1 MGKEQ
6 PSLFRGALYALA
18 TAALLATQA
27 PLSLLGA
34 KRLGAA
40 EFISVTELV
49 LLLCVPFMLRTQRSR
64 EHFRGLISSVSNLGK
79 FGVLLLIGLIGIVL
93 YALGLG
99 RGHPIVISAVLNL
112 DPFWAAIIAYLIAG
126 KKIPTSL
133 WTFTLCLAVAF
144 VGAMLLAISQA
155 DTPSLSLEIFDSGS
169 LLAAGLALPVPV
181 LWALSGSLVG
191 KWFADVDESACIAVT
206 FITAAAVV
214 VPVTLAVAYAQSGL
228 TIKTDILPAIA
239 LLAAG
244 TILATGVG
252 RVLYQKALTV
262 TDNNNGFVSIFFLLP
277 LTGGFPASAERC
289 AQVAANR
296 HEGFRRLTAFASIV
310 TEVYVD
316 SRRRSNVSNAQ
327 PPFVNLPN
335 GSIRPAAVLP
345 IQPGNVREGRKADI
359 GVTRG
364 PIPGASSSRVSGP
377 RELAMRMGMSL
388 AARTARASRPAPVM
402 AYVMSVSTSVVAG
415 NSSSGSRPRGAYLRS

>member
-1 MGKEQ
+1 MAKEQ
-6 PSLFRGALYALA
+6 SSLFRGALYALA

-34 KRLGAA
+34 KRLSAA
-40 EFISVTELV
+40 EFICVTEMV
-49 LLLCVPFMLRTQRSR
+49 LLLCVPFMLRTRRSR
-64 EHFRGLISSVSNLGK
+64 EHFRALISSVSNLGK

-93 YALGLG
+93 YAFGLG

-112 DPFWAAIIAYLIAG
+112 DPLWAAIIAYLIAG

-155 DTPSLSLEIFDSGS
+155 DTPSLSLQIFKNRGS

-191 KWFADVDESACIAVT
+191 KWFCGRRWSACIAVT
-206 FITAAAVV
+206 FITAAVVV

-228 TIKTDILPAIA
+228 TIKSDILPAIA

-244 TILATGVG
+244 TILATGFG

-262 TDNNNGFVSIFFLLP
+262 TDNNNGFVSIFFLLI
-277 LTGGFPASAERC
+277 PAFTCLLSLWMSRWISELKFTVGRTLFFLGLGLIAAPILVFLWQSQKGSSDRSANEEMDLHP
-289 AQVAANR
+289 NM
-296 HEGFRRLTAFASIV
+296 
-310 TEVYVD
+310 
-316 SRRRSNVSNAQ
+316 SRM
-327 PPFVNLPN
+327 
-335 GSIRPAAVLP
+335 
-345 IQPGNVREGRKADI
+345 D
-359 GVTRG
+359 
-364 PIPGASSSRVSGP
+364 
-377 RELAMRMGMSL
+377 
-388 AARTARASRPAPVM
+388 PV
-402 AYVMSVSTSVVAG
+402 
-415 NSSSGSRPRGAYLRS
+415 

>member
-1 MGKEQ
+1 MAKEQ
-6 PSLFRGALYALA
+6 SSLFRGALYALA

-34 KRLGAA
+34 KRLSAA
-40 EFISVTELV
+40 EFICVTEMV

-79 FGVLLLIGLIGIVL
+79 FGVLLLIGLIGIVR
-93 YALGLG
+93 YAFGLG

-112 DPFWAAIIAYLIAG
+112 DLFWAAIIAYLIAG

-206 FITAAAVV
+206 FITAAVVV

-228 TIKTDILPAIA
+228 IAAPILVFLWQSQKGSSDRSAI
-239 LLAAG
+239 
-244 TILATGVG
+244 
-252 RVLYQKALTV
+252 QEM
-262 TDNNNGFVSIFFLLP
+262 DM
-277 LTGGFPASAERC
+277 
-289 AQVAANR
+289 
-296 HEGFRRLTAFASIV
+296 
-310 TEVYVD
+310 
-316 SRRRSNVSNAQ
+316 Q
-327 PPFVNLPN
+327 PN
-335 GSIRPAAVLP
+335 
-345 IQPGNVREGRKADI
+345 
-359 GVTRG
+359 
-364 PIPGASSSRVSGP
+364 
-377 RELAMRMGMSL
+377 
-388 AARTARASRPAPVM
+388 
-402 AYVMSVSTSVVAG
+402 MSVSDPV
-415 NSSSGSRPRGAYLRS
+415 

>member
-1 MGKEQ
+1 MAKEQ
-6 PSLFRGALYALA
+6 SRGALYALA

-34 KRLGAA
+34 KRLSAA
-40 EFISVTELV
+40 EFICVTELV

-93 YALGLG
+93 YAFGLG

-112 DPFWAAIIAYLIAG
+112 DPFWAAIIAYLIAR

-155 DTPSLSLEIFDSGS
+155 DTPSFSLEIFDSGS

-206 FITAAAVV
+206 FITAAVVV
-214 VPVTLAVAYAQSGL
+214 VPVTLAVAYAQSSL
-228 TIKTDILPAIA
+228 TIKPDILPAIA

-244 TILATGVG
+244 TILATGFG

-262 TDNNNGFVSIFFLLP
+262 TDNNNGFVSIFFLLIPAFTCLLSLWMSRWISELKFTVGP
-277 LTGGFPASAERC
+277 LFFLGLGLIAAPILAFLWQSQKGTSNRSA
-289 AQVAANR
+289 
-296 HEGFRRLTAFASIV
+296 
-310 TEVYVD
+310 
-316 SRRRSNVSNAQ
+316 
-327 PPFVNLPN
+327 
-335 GSIRPAAVLP
+335 
-345 IQPGNVREGRKADI
+345 IQEMDMKP
-359 GVTRG
+359 
-364 PIPGASSSRVSGP
+364 S
-377 RELAMRMGMSL
+377 
-388 AARTARASRPAPVM
+388 
-402 AYVMSVSTSVVAG
+402 MSVSDPV
-415 NSSSGSRPRGAYLRS
+415 

>member
-1 MGKEQ
+1 MAKEQ
-6 PSLFRGALYALA
+6 SSLFRGALYALA

-34 KRLGAA
+34 KRLSAA
-40 EFISVTELV
+40 EFICVTEMV

-64 EHFRGLISSVSNLGK
+64 EHFRALISSVSNLGK

-93 YALGLG
+93 YAFGLG

-191 KWFADVDESACIAVT
+191 KWFADVDEFRLHCRDIHNGGRGRRSCHPRGRLRSVGLDDKNRHSACDRA
-206 FITAAAVV
+206 
-214 VPVTLAVAYAQSGL
+214 PC
-228 TIKTDILPAIA
+228 
-239 LLAAG
+239 
-244 TILATGVG
+244 G
-252 RVLYQKALTV
+252 RN
-262 TDNNNGFVSIFFLLP
+262 DP
-277 LTGGFPASAERC
+277 
-289 AQVAANR
+289 R
-296 HEGFRRLTAFASIV
+296 HG
-310 TEVYVD
+310 
-316 SRRRSNVSNAQ
+316 
-327 PPFVNLPN
+327 
-335 GSIRPAAVLP
+335 IR
-345 IQPGNVREGRKADI
+345 
-359 GVTRG
+359 
-364 PIPGASSSRVSGP
+364 
-377 RELAMRMGMSL
+377 
-388 AARTARASRPAPVM
+388 SRPLPKSAH
-402 AYVMSVSTSVVAG
+402 G
-415 NSSSGSRPRGAYLRS
+415 DRQ

>member
-1 MGKEQ
+1 VPSCAAGLAISPRLHSEPAVTAPGHRRSKERIRHQELKVRACSRDAAGRLQKGKPVQ
-6 PSLFRGALYALA
+6 KGQSSLFRGAVYALA

-34 KRLGAA
+34 KRLSVA

-64 EHFRGLISSVSNLGK
+64 EHFLALISSVSNLGK

-93 YALGLG
+93 YAFGLG

-112 DPFWAAIIAYLIAG
+112 DPFWAAIIAYLVAG
-126 KKIPTSL
+126 KKIPTSFL
-133 WTFTLCLAVAF
+133 TFTLCLAAAF

-191 KWFADVDESACIAVT
+191 KWFADIDESACIAVT

-214 VPVTLAVAYAQSGL
+214 VPVTLAMAYAQSSL
-228 TIKTDILPAIA
+228 RITTDLLPAIA

-244 TILATGVG
+244 TILATGFG
-252 RVLYQKALTV
+252 RVLYQKSLTV
-262 TDNNNGFVSIFFLLP
+262 TDNNNGFVSIFFLLIPAFTCLLSLWMSRWISELKFTVGP
-277 LTGGFPASAERC
+277 LFFLGLGLIAAPILVFLWQSQQRSADPSSPKEQSFER
-289 AQVAANR
+289 
-296 HEGFRRLTAFASIV
+296 SI
-310 TEVYVD
+310 
-316 SRRRSNVSNAQ
+316 
-327 PPFVNLPN
+327 P
-335 GSIRPAAVLP
+335 
-345 IQPGNVREGRKADI
+345 
-359 GVTRG
+359 
-364 PIPGASSSRVSGP
+364 VSGP
-377 RELAMRMGMSL
+377 
-388 AARTARASRPAPVM
+388 V
-402 AYVMSVSTSVVAG
+402 
-415 NSSSGSRPRGAYLRS
+415 